1 MDALRE
7 MLVSDFGRQYERFGH
22 SELLGRVVGLL
33 LCAEKSLTVDD
44 ISERL
49 GVSRS
54 PVNQISRRLEEL
66 NLVRRIRIPGD
77 RKYYY
82 EISPTVFLQAATNV
96 YRLYEE
102 NLRVADRTLRKAIE
116 QLDAQQSAEERS
128 VLRTMCERLID
139 MREFHLHLLDAYRRF
154 IDEWR
159 AAQVGLPSLDEYA
172 ARLDEAPS
180 MPAAALPSLP

>member
-7 MLVSDFGRQYERFGH
+7 MLVRDFGRQYERFGH

-33 LCAEKSLTVDD
+33 LCAEKPLTVDD

-102 NLRVADRTLRKAIE
+102 NLRVADTTLRAALGRLSE
-116 QLDAQQSAEERS
+116 VAGEERS

-159 AAQVGLPSLDEYA
+159 EAQTTLPAVEEYA
-172 ARLDEAPS
+172 VRLEEAP
-180 MPAAALPSLP
+180 PLPLAALPSLP